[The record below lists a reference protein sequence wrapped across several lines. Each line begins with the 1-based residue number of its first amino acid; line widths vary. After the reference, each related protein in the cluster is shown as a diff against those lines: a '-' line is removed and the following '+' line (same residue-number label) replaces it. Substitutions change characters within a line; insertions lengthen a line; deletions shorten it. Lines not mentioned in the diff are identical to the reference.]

1 MNEFLEKA
9 HKQIIDSMPQLAP
22 DTGLFTVDIIVNN
35 VIDGMLYRFKPNHEI
50 RMSHIVILT
59 ISSDVGIGEAMENII
74 YSLIDKIGINKDK
87 LIIIHS
93 DGNSKQENDIQAFFS
108 DNADIFHPDYIRFS
122 CSKETMKTSIDGEKY
137 LRLDNML
144 KRFYSETISFV
155 GPIAGKQS
163 VNIEVY
169 RDTCPRCGKEINIV
183 SGFVFP
189 RIQLPSWDNPFWQYY
204 NTLIPIYQLSAEY
217 VRQVKQEVIKLR
229 KSNIKITPLIFYQ
242 DVEQEES
249 GWTVMCPCCNSVID
263 QYSPEDNRMQ
273 YLFDKINRENGNLE
287 YHSILINADQDLINL
302 LNESYES
309 NSPHVC
315 YAGWVELKT
324 TQS

>member
-22 DTGLFTVDIIVNN
+22 DTGLFIVDIIVNN
-35 VIDGMLYRFKPNHEI
+35 VIEGMLYRFKPNHEI
-50 RMSHIVILT
+50 RSSHIVILT
-59 ISSDVGIGEAMENII
+59 ISSDAEISEAMENII

-122 CSKETMKTSIDGEKY
+122 CSKEALRTSIDGEKY

-169 RDTCPRCGKEINIV
+169 KDICSKCGKEINIV
-183 SGFVFP
+183 SGIVFP
-189 RIQLPSWDNPFWQYY
+189 RIQLPSWDNLFWQYY

-229 KSNIKITPLIFYQ
+229 KSNDKITPLLFYQ
-242 DVEQEES
+242 NVELEEN
-249 GWTVMCPCCNSVID
+249 GWTAKCPYCNNVID
-263 QYSPEDNRMQ
+263 QYSPEDDRMQ

-287 YHSILINADQDLINL
+287 YYSILIDADQDLINL